1 MKCTKCGAPV
11 SEDAKFC
18 TNCGAPVEDLQ
29 PEVEL
34 EDNFFEETP
43 EKRANPLKGMGIS
56 VGTSLEV
63 GGLLGSLLNRKKKKD
78 SKKKP

>member
-1 MKCTKCGAPV
+1 MKCNKCGSQIP
-11 SEDAKFC
+11 EDAKFC
-18 TNCGAPVEDLQ
+18 TNCGAPIEDIQ

-34 EDNFFEETP
+34 EDNYFDEP
-43 EKRANPLKGMGIS
+43 QEKRTNPLKGMGIS

-78 SKKKP
+78 SKKNP